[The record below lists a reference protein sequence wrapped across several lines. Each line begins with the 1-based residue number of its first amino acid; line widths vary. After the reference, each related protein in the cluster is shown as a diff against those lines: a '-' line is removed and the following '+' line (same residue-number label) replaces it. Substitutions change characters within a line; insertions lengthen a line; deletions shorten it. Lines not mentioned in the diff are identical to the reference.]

1 MAYAQWNK
9 CNVCKPDERMSIIQ
23 SDTGIL
29 GKRKSEKEI
38 CISSSDERLKSLYNF
53 VVILGNCAF
62 RLIAND

>member
-1 MAYAQWNK
+1 MPDGI
-9 CNVCKPDERMSIIQ
+9 NVMVYFKPGERMSIIE

-38 CISSSDERLKSLYNF
+38 CISISDERLKSLYNF

-62 RLIAND
+62 LAFY